1 MTSYF
6 APGFLAAFLPACVL
20 LYAVVPRKVRPA
32 ILLAFSYLFV
42 WAISNWLIV
51 FLLLSTLIV
60 YFVGRGMGVM
70 LAQRDEQLAQVKKGK
85 REIKNRCKQKMKG
98 VLVVGIVANFGILVA
113 LKYLGFFSQVAT
125 SLLSLLGLQVTLV
138 APRIGITIGISFY
151 TLMAVSYLLDVYRE
165 SVQADRNL
173 ARVALFLSFFP
184 QIMEGPICRYSQTV
198 PGLWA
203 GEPIN
208 ERNLSYGSVRIAV
221 GIVKKFIIADRLNLY
236 VEAVFNNYA
245 AFDGGV
251 IALAAI
257 LYTIQLYCDFSGCMD
272 VAIGVG
278 RIFNVQI
285 PENFKQPFLSRT
297 ASEFWQRWHITLGT
311 WFKDYVYYPVSLSKP
326 VKNLTS
332 KARKKFGNRYGP
344 LMTSSIALF
353 CVWLGNG
360 LWHGAGSQYVF
371 FGMYYFVLIVA
382 GGFIEPSAQALA
394 ARFGWNRESTPY
406 KTFRIARTLVVIFI
420 GELFFRANGLQAG
433 LEMFGQI
440 VGNFSLDTFTSG
452 ALFDGS
458 IVEFRMNTANRAM
471 DAADFAIAAVFT
483 ALVFAAG
490 FAREK
495 GHNPIEWVCG
505 KGIPVRIAALVLML
519 FAIVIFGAYGSGFA
533 PVDPMYA
540 QF

>member
-6 APGFLAAFLPACVL
+6 APAFLAAFLPACIL
-20 LYAVVPRKVRPA
+20 LYAIVPRKARPA

-42 WAISNWLIV
+42 WALSNWLIV
-51 FLLLSTLIV
+51 FLMLSTVTV
-60 YFVGRGMGVM
+60 YAAGRAMDAM
-70 LAQRDEQLAQVKKGK
+70 LEQRDAELAQVKKGK
-85 REIKNRCKQKMKG
+85 REIKNRCRKRMRG
-98 VLVVGIVANFGILVA
+98 VLVAGILVNFGILIA
-113 LKYLGFFSQVAT
+113 LKYLGFFGQVVS
-125 SLLSLLGLQVTLV
+125 SLLSLLGSDIVLI
-138 APRIGITIGISFY
+138 APHIGITIGISFY

-165 SVQADRNL
+165 SVKADHNI

-184 QIMEGPICRYSQTV
+184 QIMEGPICRYGQTATA
-198 PGLWA
+198 LWN

-208 ERNLSYGSVRIAV
+208 ERNLTYGSLRIAV
-221 GIVKKFIIADRLNLY
+221 GIVKKVIIADRLNLY
-236 VEAVFNNYA
+236 VEAVFNNYP

-251 IALAAI
+251 IALGAI

-272 VAIGVG
+272 VAIGIG

-285 PENFKQPFLSRT
+285 PENFRQPFLSRT

-311 WFKDYVYYPVSLSKP
+311 WFKDYVYYPVSLSKGC
-326 VKNLTS
+326 KNLTS

-344 LMTSSIALF
+344 LLTSSIALF

-382 GGFIEPSAQALA
+382 GGFIEPSAQAFA
-394 ARFGWNRESTPY
+394 ARFGLDRESTPY
-406 KTFRIARTLVVIFI
+406 KVFRIARTLVVIFV
-420 GELFFRANGLQAG
+420 GELFFRANGLSAG
-433 LEMFGQI
+433 LEMFGQM
-440 VGNFSLDTFTSG
+440 VGNFTFDTFTSG

-458 IVEFRMNTANRAM
+458 IVQFRMNTANRAM
-471 DAADFAIAAVFT
+471 DPADFAIAIVFT

-490 FAREK
+490 LAREH
-495 GHNPIEWVCG
+495 GLNPIEWVNG
-505 KGIPVRIAALVLML
+505 KALPVRVAALVLML
-519 FAIVIFGAYGSGFA
+519 FAIVLFGAYGSGYA